1 MPVTLFE
8 VRWPDQSLE
17 TCYSPSS
24 VVKESFS
31 EGSVYPL
38 AQFVALAEQSLQ
50 RASRRVAEKY
60 GSPCSQAMGQLARI
74 KERAVTFE
82 NLADPQV
89 ELIRFL
95 KG

>member
-17 TCYSPSS
+17 TCYSPST
-24 VVKESFS
+24 VVRESFR
-31 EGSVYPL
+31 EGALYPL
-38 AQFVALAEQSLQ
+38 AEFVARAEQSLHQ
-50 RASRRVAEKY
+50 ASRRVAEKY
-60 GSPCSQAMGQLARI
+60 GAPCGQALGQLERI
-74 KERAVTFE
+74 KQRAMTFE
-82 NLADPQV
+82 DLADPQV